1 MLSLG
6 EFNIDNFSG
15 YAQQYL
21 CFFFFL
27 LSTFFTQITF
37 LNMLIAIMGDTYGR
51 VMENK
56 IQYGLQTKLQIMGD
70 YTAVILD
77 KAEEED
83 TSVYMF
89 VVQQK
94 MEDGDDPN
102 AAWEGNL
109 NLIKTTLDKAI

>member
-1 MLSLG
+1 
-6 EFNIDNFSG
+6 
-15 YAQQYL
+15 
-21 CFFFFL
+21 
-27 LSTFFTQITF
+27 
-37 LNMLIAIMGDTYGR
+37 MLIAIMGDTYGR

-94 MEDGDDPN
+94 MEEGDDPN

-109 NLIKTTLDKAI
+109 